1 VKYLSS
7 EGKYANNLEEIT
19 FSLNFVLSYPPRDNW
34 TTKRGTF
41 SGLNLERQVPK
52 TIFGLRCQGGR
63 IISVEERGAKMRN
76 WHIRLTSI
84 LGLVLILFLLPTMPF
99 AQEPQD
105 KVIATKSII
114 ASYVGA
120 EIGDYN
126 HAIFRTSDG
135 KEVDFWCSGEM
146 VEFLNKYK
154 GKKIDITY
162 QITDTYIPEARGV
175 QRIEVIKDAKVDNQ
189 SFSTWKKKKP

>member
-1 VKYLSS
+1 M
-7 EGKYANNLEEIT
+7 E
-19 FSLNFVLSYPPRDNW
+19 
-34 TTKRGTF
+34 KRHC
-41 SGLNLERQVPK
+41 R
-52 TIFGLRCQGGR
+52 R
-63 IISVEERGAKMRN
+63 IG
-76 WHIRLTSI
+76 I
-84 LGLVLILFLLPTMPF
+84 LGLVLIFFLLPTMAF
-99 AQEPQD
+99 AQGPQD
-105 KVIATKSII
+105 KVIATKSIT

-154 GKKIDITY
+154 GKQIDITY
-162 QITDTYIPEARGV
+162 QVTDTYIPEAGRV

-189 SFSTWKKKKP
+189 SFSTWKKTNP

>member
-1 VKYLSS
+1 
-7 EGKYANNLEEIT
+7 
-19 FSLNFVLSYPPRDNW
+19 
-34 TTKRGTF
+34 
-41 SGLNLERQVPK
+41 
-52 TIFGLRCQGGR
+52 
-63 IISVEERGAKMRN
+63 MRN

-84 LGLVLILFLLPTMPF
+84 LGLALILFLLPTMPF

>member
-1 VKYLSS
+1 M
-7 EGKYANNLEEIT
+7 G
-19 FSLNFVLSYPPRDNW
+19 
-34 TTKRGTF
+34 
-41 SGLNLERQVPK
+41 
-52 TIFGLRCQGGR
+52 
-63 IISVEERGAKMRN
+63 N
-76 WHIRLTSI
+76 WHIRLTSL
-84 LGLVLILFLLPTMPF
+84 LGLFLILFLLPAMPL

-105 KVIATKSII
+105 KVIATKSVT
-114 ASYVGA
+114 AYYVGA

-135 KEVDFWCSGEM
+135 KEVDFWSSGEI

-162 QITDTYIPEARGV
+162 QITDTYIPEAGRV
-175 QRIEVIKDAKVDNQ
+175 QRIEIIKDAKVENQ

>member
-1 VKYLSS
+1 VGYKKRNCFR
-7 EGKYANNLEEIT
+7 GNLGET
-19 FSLNFVLSYPPRDNW
+19 GS
-34 TTKRGTF
+34 
-41 SGLNLERQVPK
+41 K
-52 TIFGLRCQGGR
+52 TIFGLRRQGGR
-63 IISVEERGAKMRN
+63 IISVEKRGAKMRN
-76 WHIRLTSI
+76 FPIRLTSI
-84 LGLVLILFLLPTMPF
+84 LGLLLIIVLPPTIPC

-105 KVIATKSII
+105 KGIATKSII

-135 KEVDFWCSGEM
+135 KEIDFWCSGEM
-146 VEFLNKYK
+146 VEFLDKYK

-162 QITDTYIPEARGV
+162 QVTDTYIPEAKRV
-175 QRIEVIKDAKVDNQ
+175 QRIEVMKDAKVGNQ

>member
-1 VKYLSS
+1 
-7 EGKYANNLEEIT
+7 
-19 FSLNFVLSYPPRDNW
+19 
-34 TTKRGTF
+34 
-41 SGLNLERQVPK
+41 
-52 TIFGLRCQGGR
+52 
-63 IISVEERGAKMRN
+63 
-76 WHIRLTSI
+76 
-84 LGLVLILFLLPTMPF
+84 MPC

-135 KEVDFWCSGEM
+135 KEIDFWCSGEM
-146 VEFLNKYK
+146 IEFLNKYK
-154 GKKIDITY
+154 GKQIDITY

-175 QRIEVIKDAKVDNQ
+175 QRIEVIKDAKVENQ
-189 SFSTWKKKKP
+189 SFSTWKKTNP

>member
-1 VKYLSS
+1 MS
-7 EGKYANNLEEIT
+7 I
-19 FSLNFVLSYPPRDNW
+19 
-34 TTKRGTF
+34 
-41 SGLNLERQVPK
+41 
-52 TIFGLRCQGGR
+52 
-63 IISVEERGAKMRN
+63 
-76 WHIRLTSI
+76 WHIRLTST
-84 LGLVLILFLLPTMPF
+84 LGLLLILFLLPAMPS

-105 KVIATKSII
+105 KVIATKSIT

-146 VEFLNKYK
+146 IEFLNKYK
-154 GKKIDITY
+154 GKQIDITY

-175 QRIEVIKDAKVDNQ
+175 QRIEVIKDAKVENQ

>member
-1 VKYLSS
+1 
-7 EGKYANNLEEIT
+7 
-19 FSLNFVLSYPPRDNW
+19 
-34 TTKRGTF
+34 
-41 SGLNLERQVPK
+41 
-52 TIFGLRCQGGR
+52 
-63 IISVEERGAKMRN
+63 MRN
-76 WHIRLTSI
+76 WSIRLTSI
-84 LGLVLILFLLPTMPF
+84 LGAALILLLLPTMPC

-135 KEVDFWCSGEM
+135 KEIDFWCSGEM
-146 VEFLNKYK
+146 IEFLNKYK
-154 GKKIDITY
+154 GKQIDITY

-175 QRIEVIKDAKVDNQ
+175 QRIEVIKDAKVENQ
-189 SFSTWKKKKP
+189 SFSTWKKTNP